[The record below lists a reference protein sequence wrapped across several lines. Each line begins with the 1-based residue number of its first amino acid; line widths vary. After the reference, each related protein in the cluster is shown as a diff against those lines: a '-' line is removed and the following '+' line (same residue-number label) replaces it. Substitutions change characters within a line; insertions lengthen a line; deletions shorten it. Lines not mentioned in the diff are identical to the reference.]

1 MTRRKQIH
9 GFLAIDIANSLAAWL
24 ANTVHT
30 FQIEDTGMVIS
41 VLPRDIEV
49 AVEPVNVRVSGQDIN
64 TGRYIAHVFWT
75 VKFNRIDPDIDIP
88 DYDNFRHPARK
99 RVVDLY
105 YYEIEEMDGS
115 KYIVKGGEELP
126 PAPDGGFVKRIRFIF
141 DDRLSPPYPYPL
153 FKNPDGSFTETDP
166 TMPDHFV
173 DPPFDPLTEVAY
185 TISVP
190 VIELPPE
197 APVVALIGPDGN
209 DLPELM
215 ADGVTSYDFMAIN
228 GRVFTEYQREAFD
241 GTFGVGLVLAIHAQQ
256 LSASGI
262 RQRLTNSLS
271 GDPGYVGVD
280 SLEIAIAGLGIYT
293 IDLRLEAQNG
303 SS

>member
-1 MTRRKQIH
+1 MTMLKGREVSLYLGGGVDPFDHGIIDLMRAAYTGWPMISIRAESPVKDTLAWQVIVGVSREVMEPDGALGLNLMLECAATVRFVSKGQFTDDSTH

-24 ANTVHT
+24 ANTVDS
-30 FQIEDTGMVIS
+30 EYGVI
-41 VLPRDIEV
+41 PRDIEV

-75 VKFNRIDPDIDIP
+75 VKLNRLDPDIDIP
-88 DYDNFRHPARK
+88 DWITGHPARK

-190 VIELPPE
+190 AIEVPME
-197 APVVALIGPDGN
+197 D
-209 DLPELM
+209 E
-215 ADGVTSYDFMAIN
+215 
-228 GRVFTEYQREAFD
+228 
-241 GTFGVGLVLAIHAQQ
+241 
-256 LSASGI
+256 
-262 RQRLTNSLS
+262 
-271 GDPGYVGVD
+271 
-280 SLEIAIAGLGIYT
+280 
-293 IDLRLEAQNG
+293 
-303 SS
+303 